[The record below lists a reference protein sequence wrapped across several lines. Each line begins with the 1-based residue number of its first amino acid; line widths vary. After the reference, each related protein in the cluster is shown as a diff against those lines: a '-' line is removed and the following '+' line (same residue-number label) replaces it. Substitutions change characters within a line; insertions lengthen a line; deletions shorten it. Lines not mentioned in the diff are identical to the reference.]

1 MRTDKAGRQRQ
12 SGRGRRR
19 RRRSRQEQ
27 QEVSRA
33 RNSIECVCALNA
45 AIIAVPGEGVER
57 EWGAGSWAGTA
68 RAQKD
73 IDPRS

>member
-1 MRTDKAGRQRQ
+1 MTKANADAHRQSSRQRQ
-12 SGRGRRR
+12 SGRG
-19 RRRSRQEQ
+19 RRSRQEQ

-57 EWGAGSWAGTA
+57 EWGGAGQ
-68 RAQKD
+68 AQLEHKR
-73 IDPRS
+73 I